1 MALAIIKEARST
13 AINGRLFP
21 GLNSVKVGQQ
31 VIRYRDRLP
40 VSDWAAHD
48 LRRSVCTHLAKMG
61 VPTLH
66 IGAVGEPPSGHEGW
80 RHAHPLCP
88 TRLRP
93 REARSPRALGQSPS
107 SHRGRWK
114 REGSQHAR
122 WGVSACFTGLH
133 NVPAQTR

>member
-1 MALAIIKEARST
+1 MALAIINEARST
-13 AINGRLFP
+13 AVLGRLFP

-66 IGAVGEPPSGHEGW
+66 IGAAVNHRQVTKAGVTSTHYVQHDYAREKRDALELWANRLAAIVGGGS
-80 RHAHPLCP
+80 AKVLNM
-88 TRLRP
+88 
-93 REARSPRALGQSPS
+93 RAG
-107 SHRGRWK
+107 
-114 REGSQHAR
+114 A
-122 WGVSACFTGLH
+122 
-133 NVPAQTR
+133 